1 MSTQKT
7 RPTPFDWAL
16 LGMLGLI
23 WGSAFLGVEMALDS
37 LAPLWVS
44 TGRIVLAAIML
55 TAIAFIW
62 GDGLPGFDTPLQ
74 RRIWIHCIGMGMFT
88 NAIPFSLLAWGQQIV
103 SSGFAGITMAV
114 VPLLVLPLSH
124 FLVPGE
130 RLTPARLVGFLIGF
144 AGVVMLIGG
153 DRLFSD
159 MAIGG
164 GAVLGAQMA
173 CVAASCCYACGSI
186 ITRLCPP
193 VSTMSFAAAGLISA
207 SLVLLTLAFYVEGP
221 PAVISQ
227 RSLWGVLYLALLPT
241 GAATI
246 MLTLLIRRAGP
257 PFLSLVNY
265 QVPVWAVLIGV
276 VILAEALPGHFI
288 TALAIILGGVA
299 ISQFVGRS
307 RAVI

>member
-1 MSTQKT
+1 
-7 RPTPFDWAL
+7 
-16 LGMLGLI
+16 
-23 WGSAFLGVEMALDS
+23 
-37 LAPLWVS
+37 
-44 TGRIVLAAIML
+44 VLAAVVL
-55 TAIAFIW
+55 TAITFIW

-74 RRIWIHCIGMGMFT
+74 RRIWLHCFGMGMFT

-124 FLVPGE
+124 FLIPGE

-144 AGVVMLIGG
+144 AGVVLLIGG
-153 DRLFSD
+153 DQLFSD
-159 MAIGG
+159 MAVGD

-193 VSTMSFAAAGLISA
+193 VSTMSFAAAGLICA
-207 SLVLLTLAFYVEGP
+207 SLVLLPLALYVEGP
-221 PAVISQ
+221 PDAISA
-227 RSLWGVLYLALLPT
+227 RAAGGVLYLALLPT

-246 MLTLLIRRAGP
+246 MLTVLIRRAGP

-299 ISQFVGRS
+299 ISQFVGRA
-307 RAVI
+307 RARA